1 MITSILSIILLILPG
16 LGSTSAPQKKIIYP
30 PGAKAGGNF
39 SPGILIDGSLYVSGT
54 LGTDASGKIPETFEA
69 EVQQSLDNIDA
80 VLKAAG
86 MSRDDVVSV
95 QVYLTDMG
103 TFQRMNKVY
112 SAHFKDPRPTRTTV
126 GVAGLV
132 NGGHIEITVTAR
144 K

>member
-1 MITSILSIILLILPG
+1 MITSILSIILLILPVIAP
-16 LGSTSAPQKKIIYP
+16 SPAPQKKIIYP

-54 LGTDASGKIPETFEA
+54 LGLDANGKIPETFEA
-69 EVQQSLDNIDA
+69 EVQQSLNNIDA

-95 QVYLTDMG
+95 QVYLTDLNN
-103 TFQRMNKVY
+103 FQRMNAVY
-112 SAHFKDPRPTRTTV
+112 AEFFKDPRPTRTTV

-132 NGGHIEITVTAR
+132 AGGHIEITVTAR

>member
-1 MITSILSIILLILPG
+1 MITPILSIILLILPG
-16 LGSTSAPQKKIIYP
+16 LAAAPAPPKKVIYP

-39 SPGILIDGSLYVSGT
+39 SPGILVDDSLYVSGM
-54 LGTDASGKIPETFEA
+54 LGLDASGKIPATFEA

-95 QVYLTDMG
+95 QVYLTDLNN
-103 TFQRMNKVY
+103 FQSMNKVY
-112 SAHFKDPRPTRTTV
+112 AAHFKDPRPTRTTV

>member
-1 MITSILSIILLILPG
+1 MTTSILSMIVLTLASLFH
-16 LGSTSAPQKKIIYP
+16 APAQQKRVIYP

-39 SPGILIDGSLYVSGT
+39 SPAILVDGSLYVSGM
-54 LGTDASGKIPETFEA
+54 LGLDANGKLPETFEA

-80 VLKAAG
+80 TLKSAG
-86 MSRDDVVSV
+86 MTRDDVVSV
-95 QVYLTDMG
+95 QVYLSDLG
-103 TFQRMNKVY
+103 NFQRMNKVY
-112 SAHFKDPRPTRTTV
+112 AGFFKDPRPTRTTV

>member
-1 MITSILSIILLILPG
+1 MLTSILSIIILM
-16 LGSTSAPQKKIIYP
+16 LGVVPQPAGQKKIIYS

-39 SPGILIDGSLYVSGT
+39 SPGILVDGSLYVSGM
-54 LGTDASGKIPETFEA
+54 LGLDANGKIPDTFEA
-69 EVQQSLDNIDA
+69 EVQQSLNNIDG

-86 MSRDDVVSV
+86 MSREDVVSV
-95 QVYLTDMG
+95 QVYLTDLNN
-103 TFQRMNKVY
+103 FQRMNAVY
-112 SAHFKDPRPTRTTV
+112 AAHFKDPRPTRTTV

>member
-1 MITSILSIILLILPG
+1 MITPILSIILLILPG
-16 LGSTSAPQKKIIYP
+16 LAAPPAAQKKIIYP

-39 SPGILIDGSLYVSGT
+39 SPGILVEGTLYVSGN
-54 LGTDASGKIPETFEA
+54 LGLDANGKIPETFEA
-69 EVQQSLDNIDA
+69 EVQQSLDNIDS

-86 MSRDDVVSV
+86 MSREDVVSV
-95 QVYLTDMG
+95 QVYLTDLN

-112 SAHFKDPRPTRTTV
+112 AAHFKDPRPTRTTV

-132 NGGHIEITVTAR
+132 NGGHIEITATAR

>member
-1 MITSILSIILLILPG
+1 MLTSILSIIILV
-16 LGSTSAPQKKIIYP
+16 LGVVPQPAGQKKIIYP

-39 SPGILIDGSLYVSGT
+39 SPGILVDGSLYVSGM
-54 LGTDASGKIPETFEA
+54 LGLDANGKIPDTFEA
-69 EVQQSLDNIDA
+69 EVQQSLNNIDG

-86 MSRDDVVSV
+86 MSREDVVSV
-95 QVYLTDMG
+95 QVYLTALNN
-103 TFQRMNKVY
+103 FQRMNAVY
-112 SAHFKDPRPTRTTV
+112 AAHFKDPRPTRTTV

>member
-1 MITSILSIILLILPG
+1 MITSILSIILLILPVV
-16 LGSTSAPQKKIIYP
+16 TPAPAPQKKIIYP

-39 SPGILIDGSLYVSGT
+39 SPGILIDGSLYVSGM
-54 LGTDASGKIPETFEA
+54 LGLDASGKIPDTFEA
-69 EVQQSLDNIDA
+69 EVQQSLNNIES

-95 QVYLTDMG
+95 QVYLTDLNN
-103 TFQRMNKVY
+103 FQRMNTVY
-112 SAHFKDPRPTRTTV
+112 AGFFKDPRPTRTTV

>member
-1 MITSILSIILLILPG
+1 MITPILSIILLVLPG
-16 LGSTSAPQKKIIYP
+16 LAAVPAPQKKIIYP

-39 SPGILIDGSLYVSGT
+39 SPGILVDGSLYVSGM
-54 LGTDASGKIPETFEA
+54 LGLDANGKVPETFEA

-80 VLKAAG
+80 VLKAAE
-86 MSRDDVVSV
+86 MTRDDVVSV
-95 QVYLTDMG
+95 QVYLTDLQ

-112 SAHFKDPRPTRTTV
+112 AGFFKDPRPTRTTV
-126 GVAGLV
+126 QVAGLV

>member
-1 MITSILSIILLILPG
+1 MTTPILSIIMLALLG
-16 LGSTSAPQKKIIYP
+16 LGQAPAPQKKVIYP

-39 SPGILIDGSLYVSGT
+39 SPGILIDGSLYVSGM
-54 LGTDASGKIPETFEA
+54 LGLDASGKIPDTFEA
-69 EVQQSLDNIDA
+69 EVQQSLNNIDA

-86 MSRDDVVSV
+86 MSREDVVSV
-95 QVYLTDMG
+95 QVYLTDLG
-103 TFQRMNKVY
+103 NFQRMNTVY
-112 SAHFKDPRPTRTTV
+112 AGFFKDPRPTRTTV

>member
-1 MITSILSIILLILPG
+1 MFTPILSIILLLVPG
-16 LGSTSAPQKKIIYP
+16 FAAAPATQKKVIYP

-39 SPGILIDGSLYVSGT
+39 SPGILVDGSLYVSGM
-54 LGTDASGKIPETFEA
+54 LGLDANGKVPETFEA

-86 MSRDDVVSV
+86 LTRDDVVSV
-95 QVYLTDMG
+95 QVYLADLQN
-103 TFQRMNKVY
+103 FQRMNKVY
-112 SAHFKDPRPTRTTV
+112 AGFFRDPRPTRTTV
-126 GVAGLV
+126 QVAGLV

>member
-1 MITSILSIILLILPG
+1 MLTSILSIIILV
-16 LGSTSAPQKKIIYP
+16 LGVFPQPAAQKKIIYP

-39 SPGILIDGSLYVSGT
+39 SPGILVDGSLYVSGM
-54 LGTDASGKIPETFEA
+54 LGLDANGKIPDTFEA
-69 EVQQSLDNIDA
+69 EVQQSLNNIDG

-86 MSRDDVVSV
+86 MSREDVVSV
-95 QVYLTDMG
+95 QVYLTDLNN
-103 TFQRMNKVY
+103 FQRMNAVY
-112 SAHFKDPRPTRTTV
+112 AAHFKDPRPTRTTV

>member
-1 MITSILSIILLILPG
+1 MTTSILSIIMLTLVG
-16 LGSTSAPQKKIIYP
+16 LMPAPAPQKKVIYP

-39 SPGILIDGSLYVSGT
+39 SPGISIDGSLYVSGM
-54 LGTDASGKIPETFEA
+54 LGLDANGKIPETFEA

-80 VLKAAG
+80 VLKAGG

-95 QVYLTDMG
+95 QVYLTDLE

-112 SAHFKDPRPTRTTV
+112 AAHFKDPRPTRTTV
-126 GVAGLV
+126 VVAGLV

>member
-1 MITSILSIILLILPG
+1 MFTPILSIILLILPG
-16 LGSTSAPQKKIIYP
+16 LATAPAPQKKVIYP

-39 SPGILIDGSLYVSGT
+39 SPGILIDGSLYVSGM
-54 LGTDASGKIPETFEA
+54 LGLDASGRIPAPFEA

-86 MSRDDVVSV
+86 MSREDVVSV
-95 QVYLTDMG
+95 QVYLTDLND
-103 TFQRMNKVY
+103 FQNMNKVY
-112 SAHFKDPRPTRTTV
+112 AAHFKDPRPTRTTV